1 MNHTT
6 ASRAVLVAQVPNR
19 HIFTVYAVVGDLFGW
34 LTVAGFALMVGWAV
48 VRGRKAGTE
57 A

>member
-19 HIFTVYAVVGDLFGW
+19 HIITVYAVVGDLFGW
-34 LTVAGFALMVGWAV
+34 LTVAGFALMVGWAI
-48 VRGRKAGTE
+48 VRGRKAGKE